1 MNKILF
7 QIFSSHGKISSKRVF
22 GGIGFIWSMILISLG
37 MYDATVLTALGISAS
52 MIGLETIATFFNKDK
67 TIYPT
72 VDYTDNNT
80 PKRRKTSKKE
90 LLTDSTTDVPPTNN
104 FDDVAI

>member
-1 MNKILF
+1 MKTVLF
-7 QIFSSHGKISSKRVF
+7 QLFSSHGKISAKRVF
-22 GGIGFIWSMILISLG
+22 GGIGFIWCLVLITLGNYDGTIL
-37 MYDATVLTALGISAS
+37 TTLGICAS

-72 VDYTDNNT
+72 VDYTDT
-80 PKRRKTSKKE
+80 TTTKRRKTSKKE
-90 LLTDSTTDVPPTNN
+90 LLTDSDNNPPTNN

>member
-1 MNKILF
+1 MKTVLF
-7 QIFSSHGKISSKRVF
+7 QLFSSHGKISAKRVF
-22 GGIGFIWSMILISLG
+22 GGIGFIWCLILISLG
-37 MYDATVLTALGISAS
+37 KYDGTILTTLGICAS

-72 VDYTDNNT
+72 VDYTDNT
-80 PKRRKTSKKE
+80 SPKKRKTSKKE
-90 LLTDSTTDVPPTNN
+90 LLTDSTIDTPPTNN

>member
-1 MNKILF
+1 MNKVLF

-22 GGIGFIWSMILISLG
+22 GGIGFIWCMILISMG

-72 VDYTDNNT
+72 VDYTNNIPT
-80 PKRRKTSKKE
+80 QRKTSKKE
-90 LLTDSTTDVPPTNN
+90 LLTDSTTNTQPTNN